1 MSTEQPERIERLEAK
16 LDVALESLYKIAI
29 LLEKVEN
36 QEAKISSID
45 QEQKEQSKRLYEV
58 EKFNAVAN
66 ERHNEIKEDNKDTRE
81 TIKKSAWWVIG
92 MFGSL
97 VVAIAVMLIKAM

>member
-1 MSTEQPERIERLEAK
+1 MSDALDRVDRLESK

-36 QEAKISSID
+36 QEAKISSIEV
-45 QEQKEQSKRLYEV
+45 EQKEQSKRLYEV
-58 EKFNAVAN
+58 EKFNAVAD
-66 ERHNEIKEDNKDTRE
+66 ERHAEIKEDNKDTRD

-97 VVAIAVMLIKAM
+97 VIAIAVMLIKSM

>member
-1 MSTEQPERIERLEAK
+1 MSADQPERIERLEGK